1 MYKLLILIYWIN
13 FARYNKNSLMRLLL
27 YSLIFLTSSIFAQ
40 VSESLSLNIKKSV
53 DEIKLDGLLNENSWK
68 TADLGT
74 NFWMK
79 FPTNDSVANVQTE
92 VQFTY
97 NEKYI
102 YISLKVYE
110 SKPGYLVTSLKRD
123 IGLRQGDG
131 VGIVFD
137 PVGRQTNGFYF
148 SITPYNSQSDAL
160 IGSGS
165 EELGFTWDNKWY
177 SATKVYDLYWTA
189 EMAIPF
195 DILRYDDSK
204 LAWNFNLIRSNRKD
218 NEFSTLAKVPLQF
231 RGFDLGYFNKLVW
244 DQHPPKSGN
253 AFVVNPYAIT
263 TINKEKDKDVA
274 WKANV
279 GGDAKFSLSS
289 SLNLDLTF
297 NPDFSNV
304 DVDNQVT
311 NLTRFN
317 IFFPERRVFFL
328 ENDDIFSSYGI
339 PPVKPFYSR
348 RIGSK
353 DGQSVP
359 IYAGARLTGNISK
372 NTRVGLMNIQTG
384 RKGDSAAD
392 NFTAVSI
399 KQSVLDRSTIG
410 GYFNNR
416 NAFMTDEE
424 LKKDPGSQFSR
435 NYGTEFNYS
444 NMEGTV
450 NGWSSYHVSAKPGV
464 NGQNV
469 FANFGGGYFSESLNS
484 FVDFTG
490 IGRNYYADMGFV
502 NRIEN
507 YDAERDT
514 VIRVGT
520 KFIYSESG
528 YTWYRGKESILN
540 RIELETSTFLAYD
553 ETNKFNETENTIG
566 LNWGFKSSSEIGFE
580 FSSTTLNLLY
590 PFKFV
595 DDEKA
600 KALPAQKY
608 NFNTLGVGFS
618 SDARKNFFY
627 ELEANYGTFYNAKY
641 QQFVASIT
649 ARNQPYVSLGMN
661 VEYNNLNFPKE
672 YGGKTQYFLIA
683 PKLEWNF
690 SNNLF
695 WTTFIQYNT
704 QADNFNVNSRLQ
716 WRFTPMSDLFLVYSD
731 DYITDLDF
739 KNKSR
744 AIALKAN
751 YWLNSAL

>member
-27 YSLIFLTSSIFAQ
+27 YFFIFLTTSISAQ
-40 VSESLSLNIKKSV
+40 VPESISMNIKKAI
-53 DEIKLDGLLNENSWK
+53 DDIKLDGILTESSWK
-68 TADLGT
+68 SAELGT

-79 FPTNDSVANVQTE
+79 FPTNDSIAKVQTE
-92 VQFTY
+92 VQYTY
-97 NEKYI
+97 NEKYL

-110 SKPGYLVTSLKRD
+110 SKPGYMVSSLKRD

-131 VGIVFD
+131 VGIVID

-160 IGSGS
+160 VGGGF

-204 LAWNFNLIRSNRKD
+204 LVWNFNLIRSNRKD
-218 NEFSTLAKVPLQF
+218 NEFSTLAKIPLQF
-231 RGFDLGYFNKLVW
+231 RGFDLGYSNKLVW
-244 DQHPPKSGN
+244 DQNPPKSGN
-253 AFVVNPYAIT
+253 AFVLNPYAIT
-263 TINKEKDKDVA
+263 TVIKDKTDDSK
-274 WKANV
+274 WKANA

-328 ENDDIFSSYGI
+328 ENDDLFSSYGN
-339 PPVKPFYSR
+339 PDTKPFYSR

-384 RKGDSAAD
+384 RKGKSAAD
-392 NFTAVSI
+392 NFTAVSV
-399 KQSVLDRSTIG
+399 KQSVMSRSTIG

-416 NAFMTDEE
+416 NAFMSDDE
-424 LKKDPGSQFSR
+424 LRKDPGSQFSR

-444 NMEGTV
+444 NKEGTI
-450 NGWSSYHVSAKPGV
+450 NGWSGYHVSAKPGV
-464 NGQNV
+464 TGNNTYYSV
-469 FANFGGGYFSESLNS
+469 GGGYFKENFNS
-484 FVDFTG
+484 FIDFTSMA
-490 IGRNYYADMGFV
+490 RNYFADMGFI
-502 NRIEN
+502 NRVEN
-507 YDAERDT
+507 YDAARDT
-514 VIRVGT
+514 VIRIGYKGFYNET
-520 KFIYSESG
+520 G
-528 YTWYRGKESILN
+528 YTWYKGSNSKLN
-540 RIELETSTFLAYD
+540 RIELETSNYLVFD
-553 ETNKFNETENTIG
+553 DKNNFNERINTVG
-566 LNWGFKSSSEIGFE
+566 LTWGFKNTAEIGFE
-580 FSSTTLNLLY
+580 FNSNTLNLLF

-595 DDEKA
+595 DDDKA
-600 KALPAQKY
+600 QPLPAQKY
-608 NFNTLGVGFS
+608 NYNTFGIGYQ

-627 ELEANYGTFYNAKY
+627 ELSGSVGTFYNAKF
-641 QQFVASIT
+641 QQISGTVT
-649 ARNQPYVSLGMN
+649 ARNQPYISFGLN
-661 VEYNNLNFPKE
+661 VEYNSLNFPVV
-672 YGGKTQYFLIA
+672 YGGKANYLLLA
-683 PKLEWNF
+683 PRIEWNF

-695 WTTFIQYNT
+695 WTTFVQYNT

-739 KNKSR
+739 KNNSR
-744 AIALKAN
+744 AIAIKAN